1 MAALQWIKTVWTKLC
16 WTSVLEAILGNI
28 MHSTAMQY
36 INTIHFISINW
47 TALPGSCWEAKLVS
61 WPRGGRVL
69 SSPLPS
75 FYHQS
80 FTEFPERRVS
90 SSISHNNLSF
100 SNLYSS
106 HHGTSLSNIP
116 LLMAIGKPFYNYPW
130 LGPKLGVPQNGAIAF
145 SGSIWFC
152 SSFPSK
158 NPHKWVYVH
167 CTHRSFC
174 CHLNAAPRG
183 ELQWSWGL

>member
-1 MAALQWIKTVWTKLC
+1 MAALQWIKTVWTKWC

-28 MHSTAMQY
+28 MHSMAMQY
-36 INTIHFISINW
+36 INTVHCISLNW

-130 LGPKLGVPQNGAIAF
+130 LGPKLGVPKMELLLFQEVFDFIPAFHLKILINGCMYTVHIDRFAAI
-145 SGSIWFC
+145 
-152 SSFPSK
+152 
-158 NPHKWVYVH
+158 
-167 CTHRSFC
+167 
-174 CHLNAAPRG
+174 
-183 ELQWSWGL
+183 

>member
-1 MAALQWIKTVWTKLC
+1 MAALQWIKTVWTKWC

-36 INTIHFISINW
+36 INTIHCISLNW

-80 FTEFPERRVS
+80 FTEFPEGG
-90 SSISHNNLSF
+90 F
-100 SNLYSS
+100 
-106 HHGTSLSNIP
+106 HHQFLTITCHFQTCILHIMGLHFLIWWRLANHFITSLD
-116 LLMAIGKPFYNYPW
+116 
-130 LGPKLGVPQNGAIAF
+130 LGPTWGCPKWSYCFFRKYLILFQL
-145 SGSIWFC
+145 SI
-152 SSFPSK
+152 
-158 NPHKWVYVH
+158 
-167 CTHRSFC
+167 
-174 CHLNAAPRG
+174 
-183 ELQWSWGL
+183 